1 MGNEKSNSVRLMN
14 SIFKFISIHIYE
26 VLGTSSS
33 LWLIPE
39 FGQTDFLS
47 ASFWPVWK
55 KVYLI
60 IY

>member
-1 MGNEKSNSVRLMN
+1 MN